1 MTEQTQSIHTPG
13 TSLLTASVQL
23 GDNPPYHPVSN
34 YPCIFF
40 WCPGEHIAVRWF
52 FSFPSFFSPEAPN
65 IWFEGGGMHRRWQRR
80 TQRRIWPG
88 LDGVLK
94 WAGSDGNIYFVIRV
108 RLQFG
113 RRCEKLCAK
122 VAGKAGHWGFH
133 PRIKRGAEWH
143 QQTPPIAVTITA
155 QSRACEIIRHF
166 REKALKLKLTKTI
179 QRRTPVRWD
188 KVELPCDP
196 NADIEG
202 S

>member
-1 MTEQTQSIHTPG
+1 MSRRTHRRQ
-13 TSLLTASVQL
+13 V
-23 GDNPPYHPVSN
+23 V
-34 YPCIFF
+34 
-40 WCPGEHIAVRWF
+40 
-52 FSFPSFFSPEAPN
+52 FSPLLLFSWSSQ
-65 IWFEGGGMHRRWQRR
+65 IFGLKGGKMNRRWQGR
-80 TQRRIWPG
+80 TQRRVWPG

-122 VAGKAGHWGFH
+122 VAGKAGHWAFH

-155 QSRACEIIRHF
+155 QSRARKNIRHF
-166 REKALKLKLTKTI
+166 REKALKLKRTKTI
-179 QRRTPVRWD
+179 QRRTPIRWD
-188 KVELPCDP
+188 KVELPCEP
-196 NADIEG
+196 NADKAG